1 VTTRLRE
8 SDYQAILEFL
18 REAETVDGDDPFPV
32 PVIQGL
38 ANLIPCEQANFSE
51 IDRVNRRIVSHTD
64 TTGERFELDPTSPA
78 EQTFWRIV
86 VQMPICAYQLR
97 TGCFE
102 ARTIFDFLSRRQ
114 LHQLEWYTDYLH
126 PDGIE
131 DQMIAG
137 IGTPALTR
145 NFLFHRGQEFTERDR
160 LVLDLLRPH
169 LAHLD
174 SSAMTRRR
182 ADAAVAALDAVGGDG
197 REIVALA
204 PNGRIEFATAGAHRL
219 LAKYFDGPASSSAPE
234 VLTAWLQHERT
245 HLNGDRALAKPGRP
259 LTRERAG
266 RHLVIRLA
274 RREHDPT
281 LLLLEERE
289 LPADADA
296 LGLTPREHGVL
307 ALVEKGKSNA
317 EIARELWITTR
328 TVRKHLEHVYTKLG
342 VNSRTAAAVRLRD
355 DASS

>member
-32 PVIQGL
+32 PVIQRL
-38 ANLIPCEQANFSE
+38 ANLIPCEQANFCE
-51 IDRVNRRIVSHTD
+51 LDRVNRRIVSHTPSA
-64 TTGERFELDPTSPA
+64 GERLEHDPTSPG
-78 EQTFWRIV
+78 EQTFWRLV
-86 VQMPICAYQLR
+86 VQMPICDYQLR

-102 ARTIFDFLSRRQ
+102 ARTIFDCLSRRQ
-114 LHQLEWYTDYLH
+114 FHQLEWYTDYLH

-131 DQMIAG
+131 DQLIAG
-137 IGTPALTR
+137 IGVPALTR

-160 LVLDLLRPH
+160 LVLNLLRPH
-169 LAHLD
+169 LAHLY

-182 ADAAVAALDAVGGDG
+182 ADAAVAALDAVGGDA
-197 REIVALA
+197 REVVALA
-204 PNGRIEFATAGAHRL
+204 PDGRIEFATTGARRL
-219 LAKYFDGPASSSAPE
+219 LAKYFDGSASSSAPE
-234 VLTAWLQHERT
+234 VLTAWLQRERT

-259 LTRERAG
+259 LRRERAG
-266 RHLVIRLA
+266 RRLVIRLA

-281 LLLLEERE
+281 LLLLEEHE

-296 LGLTPREHGVL
+296 LDLTPREREVL
-307 ALVEKGKSNA
+307 TLVEKGKSNA

-355 DASS
+355 GASG

>member
-1 VTTRLRE
+1 
-8 SDYQAILEFL
+8 
-18 REAETVDGDDPFPV
+18 
-32 PVIQGL
+32 
-38 ANLIPCEQANFSE
+38 
-51 IDRVNRRIVSHTD
+51 
-64 TTGERFELDPTSPA
+64 
-78 EQTFWRIV
+78 
-86 VQMPICAYQLR
+86 
-97 TGCFE
+97 
-102 ARTIFDFLSRRQ
+102 
-114 LHQLEWYTDYLH
+114 
-126 PDGIE
+126 
-131 DQMIAG
+131 
-137 IGTPALTR
+137 
-145 NFLFHRGQEFTERDR
+145 
-160 LVLDLLRPH
+160 
-169 LAHLD
+169 
-174 SSAMTRRR
+174 
-182 ADAAVAALDAVGGDG
+182 
-197 REIVALA
+197 
-204 PNGRIEFATAGAHRL
+204 
-219 LAKYFDGPASSSAPE
+219 

-245 HLNGDRALAKPGRP
+245 HLNGDRAPAKPGRP

-355 DASS
+355 DASG